1 MSSTTLKTD
10 LKNETGEEAMAVQPE
25 EQREKWTISR
35 LNFET
40 GIDRRTLKNI
50 LSTAKPVAEDGQ
62 SKFYHLAQVFAAC
75 KAYWQ
80 PENEDAGDLVRE
92 QARLTKIKADIA
104 VVERA
109 RVRNEV
115 IDTETVFRVWENI
128 AVAIRRTV
136 LTSGLSDKEKDHI
149 LNELKSF
156 DANSLLEF
164 KDTEVPPNEA

>member
-1 MSSTTLKTD
+1 MSSTTLENQSD
-10 LKNETGEEAMAVQPE
+10 EESTPAQPE

-40 GIDRRTLKNI
+40 GIDRRTLKNV
-50 LSTAKPVAEDGQ
+50 LSTVKPVASDKQ
-62 SKFYHLAQVFAAC
+62 SVFYHLRDFVR
-75 KAYWQ
+75 AYRAHVS
-80 PENEDAGDLVRE
+80 PADEDGGDLVRE

-115 IDTETVFRVWENI
+115 IDTEMVFRVWENI

-164 KDTEVPPNEA
+164 KDTEIPPNEA